1 MKQNETENT
10 GKIVINLNCASK
22 TKKMPKSNKLI
33 KKWWNWKYIKGK
45 NSKEKPKINSKIV
58 SFFVQMYR
66 YKKVNL
72 YHFSLYSI
80 Y

>member
-33 KKWWNWKYIKGK
+33 KK
-45 NSKEKPKINSKIV
+45 
-58 SFFVQMYR
+58 
-66 YKKVNL
+66 
-72 YHFSLYSI
+72 
-80 Y
+80 